1 MLLIFREDSMKF
13 KKIIFIALAILICFP
28 QISSAGVFSKKED
41 VNHQQPLSNYPPKY
55 DEIYLE
61 QLKKEYKKISSDEVI
76 LVALDMM
83 KNTNADFS
91 RRAIMGYNLTEKPI
105 KVQFKDLSAIKE
117 DYRNFDA
124 LGWKK
129 KNVLYIYIN
138 PKHADAPP
146 AALAALL
153 AHEALHQD
161 EFNSLAEETYAWT
174 MEAAVWTE
182 MLEIYPE
189 QNDRQHPLLQRENT
203 LKQLFKKGG
212 YTNKYI
218 KKTVYANKGYQNLP
232 QTSPG
237 FERL

>member
-1 MLLIFREDSMKF
+1 MKT
-13 KKIIFIALAILICFP
+13 KKIIILAILIAFFVP
-28 QISSAGVFSKKED
+28 SMAHAAIFKKEE
-41 VNHQQPLSNYPPKY
+41 VVEQQARSNYPPKY
-55 DEIYLE
+55 DDIYIN
-61 QLKKEYKKISSDEVI
+61 QLKKEYRKISNDEVI

-83 KNTNADFS
+83 KNTTADFS
-91 RRAIMGYNLTEKPI
+91 RRALIGYNLTDKPV
-105 KVQFKDLSAIKE
+105 KVRFKDLSQIKE
-117 DYRNFDA
+117 EYQNFDA

-129 KNVLYIYIN
+129 KNQLYIFIN
-138 PKHADAPP
+138 PRHADAPP

-161 EFNSLAEETYAWT
+161 EYNSLAEETYAWT
-174 MEAAVWTE
+174 MEAAVWSE
-182 MLEIYPE
+182 LLKIYPE

-212 YTNKYI
+212 YTDKYI
-218 KKTVYANKGYQNLP
+218 RKTVYANKGYQNLP

>member
-1 MLLIFREDSMKF
+1 MKA
-13 KKIIFIALAILICFP
+13 KKIIIIAMLIAFFVPSMAHAAIF
-28 QISSAGVFSKKED
+28 KKEE
-41 VNHQQPLSNYPPKY
+41 VVEQQARSNYPPKY
-55 DEIYLE
+55 DDIYLE
-61 QLKKEYKKISSDEVI
+61 QLKKEYRKISSDEVI

-83 KNTNADFS
+83 KNTTADFS
-91 RRAIMGYNLTEKPI
+91 RRALIGYNLTDKPV
-105 KVQFKDLSAIKE
+105 KVQFKDLSQIKE
-117 DYRNFDA
+117 DYQNFDA

-129 KNVLYIYIN
+129 KNQLYIFIN
-138 PKHADAPP
+138 PRHADAPP

-161 EFNSLAEETYAWT
+161 EYNSLAEETYAWT
-174 MEAAVWTE
+174 MEAAVWSE
-182 MLEIYPE
+182 LLEIYPE

-212 YTNKYI
+212 YTDRYI
-218 KKTVYANKGYQNLP
+218 RKTVYANKGYQNLP

>member
-1 MLLIFREDSMKF
+1 MKL
-13 KKIIFIALAILICFP
+13 KKIIFLALAIVICFP
-28 QISSAGVFSKKED
+28 QISSAGILGKKED
-41 VNHQQPLSNYPPKY
+41 VVSQQPLSNYPPKY

-61 QLKKEYKKISSDEVI
+61 QLKKEYKKISNDEVI

-138 PKHADAPP
+138 PKHSDAPP

>member
-1 MLLIFREDSMKF
+1 MKA
-13 KKIIFIALAILICFP
+13 KKIIIIAMLMAFFVPSMAHAAIF
-28 QISSAGVFSKKED
+28 KKEE
-41 VNHQQPLSNYPPKY
+41 VVEQQARSNYPPKY
-55 DEIYLE
+55 DDIYLE
-61 QLKKEYKKISSDEVI
+61 QLKKEYRKISSDEVI

-83 KNTNADFS
+83 KNTTADFS
-91 RRAIMGYNLTEKPI
+91 RRALIGYNLTDKPV
-105 KVQFKDLSAIKE
+105 KVQFKDLSQIKE
-117 DYRNFDA
+117 DYQNFDA

-129 KNVLYIYIN
+129 KNQLYIFIN
-138 PKHADAPP
+138 PRHADAPP

-161 EFNSLAEETYAWT
+161 EYNSLAEETYAWT
-174 MEAAVWTE
+174 MEAAVWSE
-182 MLEIYPE
+182 LLEIYPE

-212 YTNKYI
+212 YTDRYI
-218 KKTVYANKGYQNLP
+218 RKTVYANKGYQNLP

>member
-1 MLLIFREDSMKF
+1 MSKSF
-13 KKIIFIALAILICFP
+13 KKVIACLLAVLMVMFSVP
-28 QISSAGVFSKKED
+28 FSAFAAGYDYTPDIRLQFNAFNENAADPESWV
-41 VNHQQPLSNYPPKY
+41 SNVS
-55 DEIYLE
+55 EG
-61 QLKKEYKKISSDEVI
+61 S
-76 LVALDMM
+76 LDQKG

-91 RRAIMGYNLTEKPI
+91 RRAIIGYNLTERPVKI
-105 KVQFKDLSAIKE
+105 QFKDLGSIKE
-117 DYRNFDA
+117 DYANFDA

-129 KNVLYIYIN
+129 KNDLYIFIN
-138 PKHADAPP
+138 PRHADAPP

-161 EFNSLAEETYAWT
+161 EYNSLAEETYAWT
-174 MEAAVWTE
+174 MEAAVWCE

-189 QNDRQHPLLQRENT
+189 SNNVQHPLLQRENT
-203 LKQLFKKGG
+203 LKQLFEKGG

>member
-1 MLLIFREDSMKF
+1 MKA
-13 KKIIFIALAILICFP
+13 KKIIIIAILMAFFVPSMAHAAIF
-28 QISSAGVFSKKED
+28 KKEE
-41 VNHQQPLSNYPPKY
+41 VVEQQARSNYPPKY
-55 DEIYLE
+55 DDIYLE
-61 QLKKEYKKISSDEVI
+61 QLKKEYRKISSDEVI

-83 KNTNADFS
+83 KNTTADFS
-91 RRAIMGYNLTEKPI
+91 RRALIGYNLTDKPV
-105 KVQFKDLSAIKE
+105 KVQFKDLSQIKE
-117 DYRNFDA
+117 DYQNFDA

-129 KNVLYIYIN
+129 KNQLYIFIN
-138 PKHADAPP
+138 PRHADAPP

-161 EFNSLAEETYAWT
+161 EYNSLAEETYAWT
-174 MEAAVWTE
+174 MEAAVWSE
-182 MLEIYPE
+182 LLEIYPE

-212 YTNKYI
+212 YTDRYI
-218 KKTVYANKGYQNLP
+218 RKTVYANKGYQNLP

>member
-1 MLLIFREDSMKF
+1 MKL
-13 KKIIFIALAILICFP
+13 KNIIFMAFAFLICFP
-28 QISSAGVFSKKED
+28 QISSAAIFNKKED
-41 VNHQQPLSNYPPKY
+41 VSHQQPLSTYPPKY

-105 KVQFKDLSAIKE
+105 KIQFKDLGEIKE

-129 KNVLYIYIN
+129 KNILYIYIN
-138 PKHADAPP
+138 PRHADAPP

-189 QNDRQHPLLQRENT
+189 QNDKQHPLLQRENT

>member
-1 MLLIFREDSMKF
+1 MKA
-13 KKIIFIALAILICFP
+13 KKIIIIAILMAFFVPSMAHAAIF
-28 QISSAGVFSKKED
+28 KKEE
-41 VNHQQPLSNYPPKY
+41 VVEQQARSNYPPKY
-55 DEIYLE
+55 DDIYLE
-61 QLKKEYKKISSDEVI
+61 QLKKEYRKISSDEVI

-83 KNTNADFS
+83 KNTTADFS
-91 RRAIMGYNLTEKPI
+91 RRALIGYNLTDKPV
-105 KVQFKDLSAIKE
+105 KVQFKDLSQIKE
-117 DYRNFDA
+117 EYQNFDA

-129 KNVLYIYIN
+129 KNQLYIFIN
-138 PKHADAPP
+138 PRHADAPP

-161 EFNSLAEETYAWT
+161 EYNSLAEETYAWT
-174 MEAAVWTE
+174 MEAAVWSE
-182 MLEIYPE
+182 LLEIYPE

-212 YTNKYI
+212 YTDKYI
-218 KKTVYANKGYQNLP
+218 RKTVYANKGYQNLP

>member
-1 MLLIFREDSMKF
+1 MKANKIIIIAMLMAFFVPSMAHAAIF
-13 KKIIFIALAILICFP
+13 KKEE
-28 QISSAGVFSKKED
+28 VVE
-41 VNHQQPLSNYPPKY
+41 QQARSNYPPKY
-55 DEIYLE
+55 DDIYLE
-61 QLKKEYKKISSDEVI
+61 QLKKEYRKISSDEVI

-83 KNTNADFS
+83 KNTTADFS
-91 RRAIMGYNLTEKPI
+91 RRALIGYNLTDKPV
-105 KVQFKDLSAIKE
+105 KVQFKDLSQIKE
-117 DYRNFDA
+117 DYQNFDA

-129 KNVLYIYIN
+129 KNQLYIFIN
-138 PKHADAPP
+138 PRHADAPP

-161 EFNSLAEETYAWT
+161 EYNSLAEETYAWT
-174 MEAAVWTE
+174 MEAAVWSE
-182 MLEIYPE
+182 LLEIYPE

-212 YTNKYI
+212 YTDRYI
-218 KKTVYANKGYQNLP
+218 RKTVYANKGYQNLP

>member
-1 MLLIFREDSMKF
+1 MKA
-13 KKIIFIALAILICFP
+13 KKIIIIAMLMAFFVP
-28 QISSAGVFSKKED
+28 SMAHAKKNKKEE
-41 VNHQQPLSNYPPKY
+41 VVEQQARSNYPPKY
-55 DEIYLE
+55 DDIYLE
-61 QLKKEYKKISSDEVI
+61 QLKKEYRKISSDEVI

-83 KNTNADFS
+83 KNTTADFS
-91 RRAIMGYNLTEKPI
+91 RRALIGYNLTDKPV
-105 KVQFKDLSAIKE
+105 KVQFKDLSQIKE
-117 DYRNFDA
+117 DYQNFDA

-129 KNVLYIYIN
+129 KNQLYIFIN
-138 PKHADAPP
+138 PRHADAPP

-161 EFNSLAEETYAWT
+161 EYNSLAEETYAWT
-174 MEAAVWTE
+174 MEAAVWSE
-182 MLEIYPE
+182 LLEIYPE

-212 YTNKYI
+212 YTDRYI
-218 KKTVYANKGYQNLP
+218 RKTVYANKGYQNLP

>member
-1 MLLIFREDSMKF
+1 MKA
-13 KKIIFIALAILICFP
+13 KKIIIIAMLMAFFVPSIAHAAIF
-28 QISSAGVFSKKED
+28 KKEE
-41 VNHQQPLSNYPPKY
+41 VVEQQARSNYPPKY
-55 DEIYLE
+55 DDIYLD

-83 KNTNADFS
+83 KNTTADFS
-91 RRAIMGYNLTEKPI
+91 RRALIGYNLTDKPVKI
-105 KVQFKDLSAIKE
+105 QFKDLSQIKE
-117 DYRNFDA
+117 DYQNFDA

-129 KNVLYIYIN
+129 KNQLYIFIN
-138 PKHADAPP
+138 PRHADAPP

-161 EFNSLAEETYAWT
+161 EYNSLAEETYAWT
-174 MEAAVWTE
+174 MEAAVWSE
-182 MLEIYPE
+182 LLEIYPE

-212 YTNKYI
+212 YTDRYI
-218 KKTVYANKGYQNLP
+218 RKTVYANKGYQNLP

>member
-1 MLLIFREDSMKF
+1 MKL
-13 KKIIFIALAILICFP
+13 KKIIFLALAIVICFP
-28 QISSAGVFSKKED
+28 QISSAGILSKKDD
-41 VNHQQPLSNYPPKY
+41 VVTQQPLSNYPPKY
-55 DEIYLE
+55 DEIYLD
-61 QLKKEYKKISSDEVI
+61 QLKKEYRKISSDEVI

-182 MLEIYPE
+182 MLEIYPD